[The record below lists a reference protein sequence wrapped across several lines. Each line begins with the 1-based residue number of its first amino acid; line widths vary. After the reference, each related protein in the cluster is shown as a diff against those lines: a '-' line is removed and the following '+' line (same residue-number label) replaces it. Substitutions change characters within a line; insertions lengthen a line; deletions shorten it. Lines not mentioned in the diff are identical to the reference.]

1 MTEEKKKLF
10 SITSVKRVD
19 DGLEF
24 EFDLSEDFIEKF
36 KEEQGLKKWSQKR
49 FDEWVTENIDVIA
62 RIAGLTAADTEASEE
77 KGNPLKSPRDILEES
92 PVLLRRWDSIFQI
105 LESIKNS
112 VNHFW
117 VVEVYQYIFL
127 RCIQI

>member
-1 MTEEKKKLF
+1 MTEEKKKLV
-10 SITSVKRVD
+10 SIPSVKRVD

-62 RIAGLTAADTEASEE
+62 RIAGLTAADTEASE
-77 KGNPLKSPRDILEES
+77 
-92 PVLLRRWDSIFQI
+92 
-105 LESIKNS
+105 
-112 VNHFW
+112 
-117 VVEVYQYIFL
+117 
-127 RCIQI
+127 

>member
-49 FDEWVTENIDVIA
+49 FNEWVTENIDVIA
-62 RIAGLTAADTEASEE
+62 RIAGLTAADTEASE
-77 KGNPLKSPRDILEES
+77 
-92 PVLLRRWDSIFQI
+92 
-105 LESIKNS
+105 
-112 VNHFW
+112 
-117 VVEVYQYIFL
+117 
-127 RCIQI
+127 

>member
-62 RIAGLTAADTEASEE
+62 KIAGLTAADTEASE
-77 KGNPLKSPRDILEES
+77 
-92 PVLLRRWDSIFQI
+92 
-105 LESIKNS
+105 
-112 VNHFW
+112 
-117 VVEVYQYIFL
+117 
-127 RCIQI
+127 

>member
-49 FDEWVTENIDVIA
+49 FDEWVT
-62 RIAGLTAADTEASEE
+62 
-77 KGNPLKSPRDILEES
+77 
-92 PVLLRRWDSIFQI
+92 
-105 LESIKNS
+105 
-112 VNHFW
+112 
-117 VVEVYQYIFL
+117 
-127 RCIQI
+127 

>member
-49 FDEWVTENIDVIA
+49 FDEWVTENIEVIA
-62 RIAGLTAADTEASEE
+62 KIAGLTPADTEASE
-77 KGNPLKSPRDILEES
+77 
-92 PVLLRRWDSIFQI
+92 
-105 LESIKNS
+105 
-112 VNHFW
+112 
-117 VVEVYQYIFL
+117 
-127 RCIQI
+127 

>member
-62 RIAGLTAADTEASEE
+62 RIAGLTAADTEASE
-77 KGNPLKSPRDILEES
+77 
-92 PVLLRRWDSIFQI
+92 
-105 LESIKNS
+105 
-112 VNHFW
+112 
-117 VVEVYQYIFL
+117 
-127 RCIQI
+127 

>member
-62 RIAGLTAADTEASEE
+62 KIAGLTAGDTEASE
-77 KGNPLKSPRDILEES
+77 
-92 PVLLRRWDSIFQI
+92 
-105 LESIKNS
+105 
-112 VNHFW
+112 
-117 VVEVYQYIFL
+117 
-127 RCIQI
+127 

>member
-62 RIAGLTAADTEASEE
+62 RIAGLTAADTEPAE
-77 KGNPLKSPRDILEES
+77 
-92 PVLLRRWDSIFQI
+92 
-105 LESIKNS
+105 
-112 VNHFW
+112 
-117 VVEVYQYIFL
+117 
-127 RCIQI
+127 

>member
-1 MTEEKKKLF
+1 MGVTEEKKKLF

-62 RIAGLTAADTEASEE
+62 KIAGLTAADTEASE
-77 KGNPLKSPRDILEES
+77 
-92 PVLLRRWDSIFQI
+92 
-105 LESIKNS
+105 
-112 VNHFW
+112 
-117 VVEVYQYIFL
+117 
-127 RCIQI
+127 

>member
-62 RIAGLTAADTEASEE
+62 RIAGLTAADTEPSE
-77 KGNPLKSPRDILEES
+77 
-92 PVLLRRWDSIFQI
+92 
-105 LESIKNS
+105 
-112 VNHFW
+112 
-117 VVEVYQYIFL
+117 
-127 RCIQI
+127 